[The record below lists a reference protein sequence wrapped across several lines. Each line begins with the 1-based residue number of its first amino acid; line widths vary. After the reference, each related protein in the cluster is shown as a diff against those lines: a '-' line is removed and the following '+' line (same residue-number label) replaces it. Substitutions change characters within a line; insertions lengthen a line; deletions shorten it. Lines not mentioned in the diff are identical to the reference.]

1 MFCKQIDF
9 QNDSSAKVAYP
20 PDTSLLSREQDTS
33 LLSREQLDAELEK
46 GYADISA
53 GRAID
58 AKTVFTDIRTD
69 HPQIG

>member
-9 QNDSSAKVAYP
+9 QNDSSIKVAYP
-20 PDTSLLSREQDTS
+20 PDTS

-53 GRAID
+53 GRAKD
-58 AKTVFTDIRTD
+58 AKTAFADIHAEHLQD
-69 HPQIG
+69 GK

>member
-9 QNDSSAKVAYP
+9 QNDSSAKVACP
-20 PDTSLLSREQDTS
+20 PDTS

-53 GRAID
+53 GRAKD
-58 AKTVFTDIRTD
+58 AKTVFTDMRAD
-69 HPQIG
+69 RPQRKK

>member
-9 QNDSSAKVAYP
+9 QNDSSTKVAYP
-20 PDTSLLSREQDTS
+20 PDTS

-53 GRAID
+53 GRAKD